1 MPSLNY
7 IYYNELKLDKENN
20 FQMNTT
26 ENNAVDN
33 VEFIA
38 GEEHRLSTCSLQ
50 PKKENDIKN
59 GMIKTKLMIYQ
70 RKLTSQEK
78 I

>member
-26 ENNAVDN
+26 ENNAVNN

-38 GEEHRLSTCSLQ
+38 GEEHRLSTCSL
-50 PKKENDIKN
+50 
-59 GMIKTKLMIYQ
+59 
-70 RKLTSQEK
+70 
-78 I
+78 